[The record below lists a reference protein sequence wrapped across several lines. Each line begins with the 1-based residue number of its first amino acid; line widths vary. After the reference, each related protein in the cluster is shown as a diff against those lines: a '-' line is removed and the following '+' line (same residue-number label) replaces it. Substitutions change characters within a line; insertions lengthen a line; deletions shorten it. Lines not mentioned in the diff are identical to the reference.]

1 MNGSTI
7 LIADI
12 GGTNARFALTDR
24 DTSTSI
30 EPYRRT
36 KTYSASDFNQ
46 LYDAI
51 DHYLS
56 INEIDRLL
64 AIVVAIAGIVED
76 GRVELLNS
84 HWSADSAELQR
95 RYRVTHVNL
104 LNDWE
109 AIAYSLS
116 QLNDEQLIPLG
127 GDWRWSGASRKNFRV
142 GAIGPGSGL
151 GVAGLIRDQNQLTPI
166 VTEGGHVG
174 FAAESAFQTEILKFL
189 QNTSQRR
196 VSLERLLSGP
206 GIENLYSAISHLDAQ
221 SSSQL
226 SAREISEAANSGDA
240 IANKTMSLF
249 FEILG
254 QVAGDTVLSLGG
266 FDGVFIAGGIC
277 QKHSKQLQSSKFR
290 QGFEHKGRYQQLMKK
305 IPSWLITHD
314 NPGLLGASV
323 FAKNNLANT

>member
-142 GAIGPGSGL
+142 GAI
-151 GVAGLIRDQNQLTPI
+151 
-166 VTEGGHVG
+166 
-174 FAAESAFQTEILKFL
+174 
-189 QNTSQRR
+189 SQRR